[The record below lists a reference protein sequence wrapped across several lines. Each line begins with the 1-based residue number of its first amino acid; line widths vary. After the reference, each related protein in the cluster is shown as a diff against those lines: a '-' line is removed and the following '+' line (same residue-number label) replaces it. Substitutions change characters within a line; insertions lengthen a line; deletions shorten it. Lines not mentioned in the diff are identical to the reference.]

1 MDSSNSPNQPVVR
14 FAWHPTYQGQDVE
27 HVRRGLADEIGRD
40 QRQYA
45 LSLEGAEQ
53 AEFASLTSVVELE
66 RRWGQFDFGW
76 TDVPAGELADRI
88 VAFELERESRQDLIS
103 FADYRADLDESG
115 EEMTPELAWK
125 TKPVLITAALGILA
139 LIIIL
144 WLAL

>member
-1 MDSSNSPNQPVVR
+1 MDSSNPAIESDAR
-14 FAWHPTYQGQDVE
+14 FMWHPTYQGQDVD

-40 QRQYA
+40 QRQYT

-76 TDVPAGELADRI
+76 TEVPASELADRI
-88 VAFELERESRQDLIS
+88 VAFELERESRQELIS

-115 EEMTPELAWK
+115 EEVTPELAWK
-125 TKPVLITAALGILA
+125 TKPVLITAALGVLA